1 MNILSRVAESMQT
14 VLTTVADKAAIKTG
28 FIKRVRKLT
37 GSIFVQT
44 LVFTWL
50 SNPDATLGEMAQTA
64 GGLKLNIS
72 PQALDKR
79 FTRQAA
85 ECLKQVLESTV
96 ETLIT
101 IDSQAIP
108 IMQRFNGVYIQD
120 SSTIVLPNELSSV
133 WTGCGGSSAEN
144 TSSSVKIQ
152 VRWDMKNGAMIG
164 PYLQDG
170 RQHDQNSCLS
180 DMSLPTRRVAY
191 SRPGILQ
198 SR

>member
-64 GGLKLNIS
+64 GGLELNIS